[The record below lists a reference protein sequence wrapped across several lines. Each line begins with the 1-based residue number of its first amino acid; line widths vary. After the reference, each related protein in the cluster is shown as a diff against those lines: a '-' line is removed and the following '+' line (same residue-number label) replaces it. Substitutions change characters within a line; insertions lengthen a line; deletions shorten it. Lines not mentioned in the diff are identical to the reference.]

1 MLLML
6 DDGYTDDMVELET
19 IEQAAQDYLR
29 LPTADDNNIA
39 WSRSFQVQ

>member
-6 DDGYTDDMVELET
+6 DDGYTLDMIELET

-29 LPTADDNNIA
+29 IPTADDLNIA
-39 WSRSFQVQ
+39 WSRNFPVQ

>member
-6 DDGYTDDMVELET
+6 DEGYADDMVELET